1 MLSQKCSACF
11 SSNPTDGV
19 CGKRSEQ
26 GNSMFFQEDD
36 VIVEESSLSAS
47 EGELDGEMERDG
59 SEDDIRELRARRH
72 ALAHKLAQQQKRRD
86 KIQVS
91 QCFSFIVHLR
101 PTFYTSVEV
110 NVLY

>member
-1 MLSQKCSACF
+1 MHLAFFFKSETIIFPVTHPTESVVNRALLLPLF
-11 SSNPTDGV
+11 S
-19 CGKRSEQ
+19 
-26 GNSMFFQEDD
+26 QEDD

-47 EGELDGEMERDG
+47 EGEIDGDG

-91 QCFSFIVHLR
+91 PDAIFICTPCLLL
-101 PTFYTSVEV
+101 TSMIVAPE
-110 NVLY
+110 YF